1 MIRTR
6 TPSPEVQKMLDARI
20 QKITGV
26 RGAVV
31 LTEDGLALY
40 WSLYDATTAER
51 RAAVSSSLGSL
62 ALSVATDEEAGHV
75 RRTLI
80 EMEDGYFIIARC
92 GLLSFLAVST
102 RADADLSV
110 VGYELAELTRQ
121 LGDVLDAGDRRDA
134 GPGGAP
140 T

>member
-6 TPSPEVQKMLDARI
+6 TPNPEIQKMLDARI
-20 QKITGV
+20 QKINGV

-31 LTEDGLALY
+31 LAEDGFPLY
-40 WSLYDATTAER
+40 WSLYDKDTAER
-51 RAAVSSSLGSL
+51 RAAVSSTLGSL
-62 ALSVATDEEAGHV
+62 ALAVATDEAAGHV

-102 RADADLSV
+102 TAGADLSV
-110 VGYELAELTRQ
+110 IGFELAELTRQ
-121 LGDVLDAGDRRDA
+121 LGDVLDTGDRRPA